1 MSNNTDKKWY
11 VVKVISGKEAKIQK
25 LMENE
30 IQRNKLENYVG
41 QILVPTEKT
50 FHIKDGKRIQK
61 DKTLFPGYIYIE
73 ADLSGEFPHVVKSI
87 PGVMGFLSGVKGGD
101 PMPLSKKEVNR
112 ILGKL
117 DELALN
123 SGNVQIPFKVGDPI
137 TVTDGPFKGFDG
149 VVEKVNPERSKVTVS
164 VRFFG
169 RKTPLDLNYFQIKK
183 A

>member
-1 MSNNTDKKWY
+1 MSNDTGKKWY
-11 VVKVISGKEAKIQK
+11 VIKVISGKEAKIK
-25 LMENE
+25 KMMENE
-30 IQRNKLENYVG
+30 IQRNHLEDYVG

-50 FHIKDGKRIQK
+50 FHLKDGKRIQK

-73 ADLSGEFPHVVKSI
+73 ANLAGEFPHVVKSI

-112 ILGKL
+112 ILGKV
-117 DELALN
+117 DELAVN
-123 SGNVQIPFKVGDPI
+123 AGNVHIPFSVGDQI

-149 VVEKVNPERSKVTVS
+149 VVEQVNPERNKVTVS

-169 RKTPLDLNYFQIKK
+169 RKTPLDLNYYQIKK